1 VCWGEGYFVTN
12 LPERG
17 TFVDLDLVSPSEIC
31 GLDPSGALSCWSDN
45 MSWEWPAALP
55 GGTFTDWSG
64 HCGLRTD
71 GTVGCLDDLRLDGT
85 YTAVAATACNETHSF
100 TYCPRYACGV
110 RTDGTVR
117 CVDESGADSVA
128 LAPPA
133 GTFTQVSIGYPY
145 DYNPTIGYGVPFACG
160 VRTDGTLDCWGNRRR
175 LDIMPIPTGTFQS
188 VSAGLTHACGLRTD
202 GTVACWGS
210 VYPLGFAPFDLSPQG
225 TFRDVDAGWDVS
237 CAIRTDGELA
247 CWGWCDETG
256 TCNVPADVYR

>member
-1 VCWGEGYFVTN
+1 
-12 LPERG
+12 
-17 TFVDLDLVSPSEIC
+17 
-31 GLDPSGALSCWSDN
+31 
-45 MSWEWPAALP
+45 M
-55 GGTFTDWSG
+55 
-64 HCGLRTD
+64 
-71 GTVGCLDDLRLDGT
+71 
-85 YTAVAATACNETHSF
+85 
-100 TYCPRYACGV
+100 
-110 RTDGTVR
+110 
-117 CVDESGADSVA
+117 
-128 LAPPA
+128 
-133 GTFTQVSIGYPY
+133 
-145 DYNPTIGYGVPFACG
+145 PFACG